1 LHRHRRSLVCARSI
15 AKETAMT
22 VLTRPEGTLP
32 EDLHVSRRGLA
43 GLVALGY
50 AAAGAGADA
59 APITTSAD
67 GLTIAS
73 VTMPG
78 GLPGYVAR
86 PAAKGRHPAVIVVN
100 EVFGV
105 HEWIKDICR
114 RLAQRGYVAIAPGF
128 FYRNDPGNT
137 LATSTDFPA
146 IMKIVAEA
154 KNDQVMGDV
163 ETTLDWLGKQA
174 FVDAQRLGIT
184 GFCWGGGVTWMAAA
198 RFSQLKAGG
207 AWYGR
212 IKGSPASTEA
222 RQYPIDIAGALKA
235 PVLGLYGALDKG
247 IPVADVEAMQ
257 AALVAGKANP
267 ASARSAIKLYAT
279 SDHGFLADYRPSFN
293 PVDGPDAWARLL
305 AFFKA
310 NGV

>member
-1 LHRHRRSLVCARSI
+1 
-15 AKETAMT
+15 MT
-22 VLTRPEGTLP
+22 VLTRPEGSLP
-32 EDLHVSRRGLA
+32 EDLHLSRRGLA

-50 AAAGAGADA
+50 AAAGVGADA

-67 GLTIAS
+67 GLTIET
-73 VTMPG
+73 VTMAG

-86 PAAKGRHPAVIVVN
+86 PAGNGRHPAVIVVN
-100 EVFGV
+100 EIFGV

-114 RLAQRGYVAIAPGF
+114 RFAQAGYVAIAPSF
-128 FYRNDPGNT
+128 FFRNDPGNS
-137 LATSTDFPA
+137 LATSTDYPA

-163 ETTLDWLGKQA
+163 GTTLDWLGKA
-174 FVDAQRLGIT
+174 RFVAADRIAIT
-184 GFCWGGGVTWMAAA
+184 GFCWGGSVVWMAAA
-198 RFSQLKAGG
+198 KFPQLKAGG

-212 IKGSPASTEA
+212 IKGAPSNTEN
-222 RQYPIDIAGALKA
+222 RQYPIDIAASLKA

-257 AALVAGKANP
+257 AALTAGKANP
-267 ASARSAIKLYAT
+267 ATARSAIKLYPT
-279 SDHGFLADYRPSFN
+279 SDHGFLADYRPSYN
-293 PVDGPDAWARLL
+293 AVDGPDAWARLL

-310 NGV
+310 QGV

>member
-1 LHRHRRSLVCARSI
+1 
-15 AKETAMT
+15 MT

-32 EDLHVSRRGLA
+32 EDLHISRRSLA
-43 GLVALGY
+43 ALIAAGY
-50 AAAGAGADA
+50 AAAAVSADA
-59 APITTSAD
+59 APITTSTA
-67 GLTIAS
+67 GLTIET

-86 PAAKGRHPAVIVVN
+86 PTAKGKHPAVIVVN

-128 FYRNDPGNT
+128 FHRNDPDNT
-137 LATSTDFPA
+137 LAITTDFPV

-154 KNDQVMGDV
+154 NNDQVMGDV
-163 ETTLDWLGKQA
+163 STTLDWLGKQG
-174 FVDAQRLGIT
+174 FVDAKRLAIT
-184 GFCWGGGVTWMAAA
+184 GFCWGGGVVWMAAA
-198 RFSQLKAGG
+198 KFPQLKAGA

-212 IKGSPASTEA
+212 IKGSPTATEA

-235 PVLGLYGALDKG
+235 RVLGLYGALDKG
-247 IPVADVEAMQ
+247 IPVADVDAMQ
-257 AALVAGKANP
+257 VALVAGNAKG
-267 ASARSAIKLYAT
+267 SSIKLYPN

-293 PVDGPDAWARLL
+293 PVDGPDAWARML
-305 AFFKA
+305 AHFKA

>member
-1 LHRHRRSLVCARSI
+1 
-15 AKETAMT
+15 MT
-22 VLTRPEGTLP
+22 VLTRPDGTLP
-32 EDLHVSRRGLA
+32 EDLHLTRRGLA
-43 GLVALGY
+43 GMIALGY

-67 GLTIAS
+67 GLTIEN

-86 PAAKGRHPAVIVVN
+86 PAAKGKHPTVVVVN

-105 HEWIKDICR
+105 HEWIKDVCR

-128 FYRNDPGNT
+128 FFRNDPDNT
-137 LATSTDFPA
+137 LATTSDFPT

-163 ETTLDWLGKQA
+163 GTTLDWLGKQA
-174 FVDAQRLGIT
+174 FVDAKRIGIT
-184 GFCWGGGVTWMAAA
+184 GFCWGGGVVWMAAA
-198 RFSQLKAGG
+198 KFPQLKAGG

-212 IKGSPASTEA
+212 IKGSPSSTEV
-222 RQYPIDIAGALKA
+222 REYPIDVAGSLKA

-257 AALVAGKANP
+257 AALLAGKANP
-267 ASARSAIKLYAT
+267 ASARSAITLYPN
-279 SDHGFLADYRPSFN
+279 SDHGFLADYRASFN
-293 PVDGPDAWARLL
+293 PVDGPDAWGRLL
-305 AFFKA
+305 AHFKA

>member
-1 LHRHRRSLVCARSI
+1 MV
-15 AKETAMT
+15 

-32 EDLHVSRRGLA
+32 EDLHISRRGIA
-43 GLVALGY
+43 AMVAAGY
-50 AAAGAGADA
+50 AAAAVGADA
-59 APITTSAD
+59 APIVTSTD
-67 GLTIAS
+67 GLTIAT
-73 VTMPG
+73 VMMPG
-78 GLPGYVAR
+78 GLPGFVAG
-86 PAAKGRHPAVIVVN
+86 PATNGPHPAVIVVS

-105 HEWIKDICR
+105 HEWIRDICR
-114 RLAQRGYVAIAPGF
+114 RFAQLGYVAIAPGF
-128 FYRNDPGNT
+128 FFRNDPQNT
-137 LATSTDFPA
+137 LAATQDFPT
-146 IMKIVAEA
+146 IMKIVGEA

-163 ETTLDWLGKQA
+163 ATTLAWLGKQDI
-174 FVDAQRLGIT
+174 VDAKRIAIT

-198 RFSQLKAGG
+198 KFPQLKAGG

-212 IKGSPASTEA
+212 LKGAPNSTEA
-222 RQYPIDIAGALKA
+222 RQYPIDVAANLKA

-257 AALVAGKANP
+257 AALKAANAP
-267 ASARSAIKLYAT
+267 SSIKLYPN

-305 AFFKA
+305 AHFKA